1 MIITREAQLR
11 LAGEYGE
18 EKSTPELLAF
28 FEGMQ
33 AIISFMQKKEKDEAD
48 FYANRLVKWKHSTTS
63 YMNT

>member
-1 MIITREAQLR
+1 MIITTEAQLR

-33 AIISFMQKKEKDEAD
+33 SIISFMQKKAKDEAD
-48 FYANRLVKWKHSTTS
+48 FYANRLV
-63 YMNT
+63 